1 MRRNV
6 LCKGQM
12 KKKVDGRCQICYDT
26 GHGYHFGVI
35 ACRACAA
42 FFRRT
47 IALNLNYKCR
57 FEERCVINKCDNS
70 ITVLFFFF
78 FFCIDDN
85 IAKKKRKNLVLIIL
99 VISLELLFHFLNIL

>member
-78 FFCIDDN
+78 CIDDN